1 MHPIPHTSDA
11 DGPAAEAAT
20 GSVSLLRR
28 YLLPVGLCDEPCG
41 DMFLARAMR
50 RRNLDRLRRWMPHY
64 ARVHGVLAA
73 LLLGVCNT
81 AHASEVSGWLVV
93 AAAVPT
99 AGEVV
104 LAIVFGCV
112 AAVLRLGREDT

>member
-1 MHPIPHTSDA
+1 MHPIPQTPDT
-11 DGPAAEAAT
+11 DGPVADMAT
-20 GSVSLLRR
+20 GCNSLLKR
-28 YLLPVGLCDEPCG
+28 YLLPVGLCDEPRG
-41 DMFLARAMR
+41 DVFLARAMR

-64 ARVHGVLAA
+64 ARVHGALAA

-81 AHASEVSGWLVV
+81 AQATEVSGWLVA

-104 LAIVFGCV
+104 LAVVFGCV
-112 AAVLRLGREDT
+112 AAVLRLGRDDA